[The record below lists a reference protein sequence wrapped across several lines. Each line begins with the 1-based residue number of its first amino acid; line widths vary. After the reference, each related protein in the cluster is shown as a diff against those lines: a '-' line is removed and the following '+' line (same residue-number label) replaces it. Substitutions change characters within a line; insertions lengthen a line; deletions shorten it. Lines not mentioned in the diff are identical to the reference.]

1 MAAAT
6 DVEFTPLHRSRDD
19 RRNPRRPLPH
29 REPRRILHQPPPA
42 LLPNP
47 PEMTVDDNFDILV
60 IDDEESIRHMLSL
73 LLGAED
79 WQVDTAGDGQEGL
92 KRVLGHDYDLVLCDV
107 RMPELDGLEFLAELD
122 DRDID
127 TTVIVMSAFGSR
139 ELAVKALKA
148 GAYDYIDK
156 PFEKDE
162 ILLTVVK
169 AIERLRLQ
177 RENEALR
184 RQVDDNR
191 GLGRLIGQSKPMQ
204 EVFALIKK
212 VSRFK
217 STVLVSGESGTGKE
231 LAAKA
236 IHELSDRADE
246 PFVAVNCGAIPAD
259 LLESELFGHVE
270 GAFTDASADKEG
282 LFMAADGGTLFLDEI
297 AELPAELQVKLLRVL
312 QEGEVRRVGES
323 TPKPVDARI
332 IAATLYDLEERVE
345 DGKFREDLYYRLHV
359 IGIDLP
365 PLRERPADIPLL
377 VDHFIAEQN
386 QRLDTGVQGLTSDA
400 MDTLLDY
407 HWPGNVREL
416 QNCIERGVVLSSDS
430 HIGVDD
436 LPMSIREGDAPLEQL
451 MAGDELSIKKLTAR
465 LEKMLIT
472 RALTKTEGNRT
483 HAADMLDISHRALLY
498 KIKDYDIDL

>member
-1 MAAAT
+1 MCSNFA
-6 DVEFTPLHRSRDD
+6 
-19 RRNPRRPLPH
+19 PRRPEGGRRRRRSPRRLLPH
-29 REPRRILHQPPPA
+29 RQPRPILQQPPPA
-42 LLPNP
+42 RLPNP
-47 PEMTVDDNFDILV
+47 PEMPVDDNFDILV

-73 LLGAED
+73 LLGAEG

-92 KRVLGHDYDLVLCDV
+92 KRVLAQDYDLALCDV

-184 RQVDDNR
+184 RQVGDHR
-191 GLGRLIGQSKPMQ
+191 GLGRLVGQSEPMQ
-204 EVFALIKK
+204 EVFALIEK
-212 VSRFK
+212 VSQFK

-231 LAAKA
+231 LVAKA

-246 PFVAVNCGAIPAD
+246 SFVAVNCGAIPAA

-323 TPKPVDARI
+323 TPQPVDARI
-332 IAATLYDLEERVE
+332 IAATLYDLEKRVE
-345 DGKFREDLYYRLHV
+345 DGDFREDLYYRLHV

-386 QRLDTGVQGLTSDA
+386 QRLDTDVEGLTSDA
-400 MDTLLDY
+400 MDTLLNY
-407 HWPGNVREL
+407 NWPGNVREL
-416 QNCIERGVVLSSDS
+416 QNCIERGVVLSPGS

-436 LPMSIREGDAPLEQL
+436 LPMSIREGDTPLQQL
-451 MAGDELSIKKLTAR
+451 LAGDDLSIKKLTAR

-472 RALTKTEGNRT
+472 RALTKTDGNRT
-483 HAADMLDISHRALLY
+483 HAADLLDISHRTLLY